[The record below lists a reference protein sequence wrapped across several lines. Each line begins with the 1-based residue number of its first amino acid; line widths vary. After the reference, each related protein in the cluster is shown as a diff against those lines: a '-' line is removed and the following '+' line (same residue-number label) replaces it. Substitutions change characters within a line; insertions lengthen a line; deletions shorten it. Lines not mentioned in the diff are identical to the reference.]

1 MKLKTIEKKKK
12 IKLIESVKIEKDKL
26 NQLQA
31 EKINLKSKKQQ
42 ENAVKIQSFFRGYL
56 VRKQYSKV
64 IQEKIENVH
73 QKRFEERVK
82 KAEIERKK
90 ASEKIKETIFES
102 YSGKD
107 RKCSSKAI

>member
-56 VRKQYSKV
+56 VRKHYSKV

-90 ASEKIKETIFES
+90 ASEKIKEKE
-102 YSGKD
+102 D
-107 RKCSSKAI
+107 RRLKEQERKEQA